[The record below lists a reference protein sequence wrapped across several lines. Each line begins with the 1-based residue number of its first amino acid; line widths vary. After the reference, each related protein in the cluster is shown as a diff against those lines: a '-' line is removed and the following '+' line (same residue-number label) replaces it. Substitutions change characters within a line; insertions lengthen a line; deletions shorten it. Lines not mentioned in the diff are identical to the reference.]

1 MIIKNLKT
9 YIRDLIPNSGKRYI
23 HNFIYNTLNLTW
35 KTKQEII
42 IKIKSPV
49 DWTLYNDIF
58 VDHEYDKAIFS
69 ALKKQTNILDLGANV
84 GFFILRLMA
93 LASKTQQASVVA
105 IEPDNK
111 NIEELKRR
119 LGEQNLA
126 FNNRF
131 KIKIIKGVAGKK
143 CGFEKMY
150 FSHNYHMN
158 TVKKDFA
165 YAGSR
170 QEIVKY
176 IDLNNLLKS
185 KKWDLIK
192 VDIEGSEEE
201 LVRNYG
207 LLFKRAKNVI
217 MEIHRDVVCEMSII
231 CMMKQYGFL
240 KPENVA
246 DHGSNVLVFFQR
258 SKKKYNKN
266 KK

>member
-1 MIIKNLKT
+1 MKKLKA
-9 YIRDLIPNSGKRYI
+9 YIRDLIPNSVKRYI
-23 HNFIYNTLNLTW
+23 HHFIYSTLNLTW

-58 VDHEYDKAIFS
+58 VDHEYDKAIYS

-84 GFFILRLMA
+84 GFFILRVIA
-93 LASKTQQASVVA
+93 LASKKQQATVVA

-131 KIKIIKGVAGKK
+131 NIRIIKGVVGKK
-143 CGFEKMY
+143 SGYEKMY
-150 FSHNYHMN
+150 MSHNYHMN
-158 TVKKDFA
+158 TAIKDFA

-201 LVRNYG
+201 LVKNYG
-207 LLFKRAKNVI
+207 LLFKKTKNVI
-217 MEIHRDVVCEMSII
+217 MEIHRDVVCEKSILY
-231 CMMKQYGFL
+231 MMKQYGFVAS
-240 KPENVA
+240 EIVA
-246 DHGSNVLVFFQR
+246 DHGSNVLVFFSR
-258 SKKKYNKN
+258 K
-266 KK
+266 